1 MSPFQID
8 RDPFMTAFFEAPSEA
23 YGEMMIQ
30 AERALEY
37 S

>member
-8 RDPFMTAFFEAPSEA
+8 RDPFMTAFFEAANEA
-23 YGEMMIQ
+23 YGEMIQ
-30 AERALEY
+30 AERALED